1 MFEKIKQLKLGKK
14 IYYGYNMMI
23 ILMVISSLLSI
34 IGLGVS
40 GGKFISYVQ
49 GSLRAALAIKECR
62 TDINMAEEKLIEMLL
77 KSDADTYGDYRTAID
92 ENMTRI
98 GTELEIIKNSGII
111 SDALYKQFEDSLLG
125 WGIVGFQII
134 DEIESDN
141 KAVAA
146 QLIFD
151 KCVPILKEVQQ
162 IVDEIDAVTTK
173 DQKASIARTMFS
185 TIAGIVLSIV
195 FIMVTIVV
203 SRKVGQRI
211 ITAIMT
217 PIYEIKDAARELS
230 AGNLHNNIEFHSEDE
245 LGDLA
250 QSLRESIQI
259 LSSYVDDIARIMNG
273 FSEGDFTVQKKNA
286 EWKGDFVGILDS
298 FIKFEESM
306 SEAVKGIQHAANQV
320 DKNAQQVAENSSA
333 LAEGATEQAGVT
345 KELSATVDDISQ
357 RILQNA
363 RTAKE
368 ISKSVN
374 DMGVEI
380 INSNSKMQEMM
391 GSMYEINNSTKE
403 ISKIIA
409 AIKEI
414 ATQTNLLALNAS
426 IEAARAGE
434 EGKGFAVVAE
444 QVSVLATRS
453 ADAVQESTSLI
464 ESSVKAVEKG
474 VIITNETA
482 KQLEHIVADSRTT
495 TEEVNRIAMAME
507 EQAASVEE
515 INKGIQQINEVVQ
528 NNSTASQECAVAS
541 QEMSE
546 QANSLKDSIRKFTVI

>member
-474 VIITNETA
+474 VVITNETA